1 MNPLTK
7 DQRLILTGAV
17 GFGVTFALNAILILL
32 LTRLRL
38 GLTLARLVN
47 PSQIFDEL
55 LVILIT
61 NLVLLGLAGAL
72 TGWIGSRALSREM
85 PRLATKKFGWY
96 SAVSFG
102 ASQAIVILPLLFF
115 TALVGFYEKNIAQN
129 PLDIMLLTTTYAAVY
144 GLVLGLC
151 LGFLTV
157 NWRHSWR
164 ILLGSVIGFGLG
176 GFLAGFFVWLGLA
189 DKLAWLPNSLLFV
202 LALTTMGLVGGAALA
217 TAYYRVES
225 LTGQPSA
232 GKTEHRWLARLEKV
246 AIVIGA
252 IMLLNGVLNAYQM
265 LQVQEA
271 PLNEVISLPTV
282 GTHFADP
289 VAVRNATT
297 TPALF
302 ASPDGQPF
310 LVWMEENDVYYAWQE
325 DGSWANP
332 VNVSGSAAQSM
343 SPQGAAEAGGQ
354 GNMVWAE
361 EGQIMFSQCIG
372 GACIAPVVLPAPACA
387 PGNGRDPVI
396 AWDSG
401 GLIMVAW
408 ETDEEQLGY
417 AAWNSGEQP
426 ENAEV
431 GCVGKGQNPRLT
443 ASGNNT
449 FQLAADTSDMQI
461 LQAQFDGLWQMLQPV
476 GIGHSPEINADAQ
489 GQVHMAWCAV
499 DARVIYQNPQM
510 QQTAV
515 DFPPCADRPGIGQD
529 GSGQLHLVWSAG
541 VAEKNTGVTSS
552 DQAFL
557 YESVLT
563 DSGWSDP
570 AIISTTSALD
580 AVSLTAAADGILH
593 LAWNNGSLAYASQT
607 PYSCGSIEPQ
617 TEAGQRVLEA
627 LSQPKFH
634 PPDQPVPYCQNRYD
648 TLLYTPNPDPA
659 FSSQPPRTNSAFEYM
674 RDLMETAEYEA
685 LFATMQWV
693 PDENGDSP
701 GFVIAQGVASLYE
714 KLKADPSQ
722 YPRGLTVRLL
732 VGNMPAF
739 DVFQT
744 NNQVW
749 NILADL
755 REAGVPEMVNE
766 DIGWRVQVANF
777 SGLWPHSHAKL
788 IVIDGETV
796 VAKGINVSYL
806 HYPIDNPSGQGLGM
820 VDYAIMA
827 TGPVAQHAVATF
839 DDLWNGSHEVVCDN
853 MNPLLDKLW
862 LVTCDRV
869 TAVPEHTPE
878 ALKFTIPAEADD
890 IVFSQYR
897 SHVHFASD
905 EAVLAALSTADKSLD
920 IFEVNFTLDLICDAG
935 IVFNG
940 VCNFE
945 DHALPFMRQLMDQ
958 IDTNHIPVRILVEE
972 EAMDGMEN
980 KVAIQA
986 FVAELEKRGLTEY
999 VDIHFYNGKMHA
1011 KGFIVDDE
1019 FLVVGSQNFQYSS
1032 WGDEALNE
1040 YNLSTENEEAIQTF
1054 KHAFEFYWA
1063 DSTPAEEVMTPRP
1076 FTEKNRKHFLSL
1088 SSLHSEHFTN
1098 GRKSLLSGD

>member
-1 MNPLTK
+1 MDKSTK
-7 DQRLILTGAV
+7 HQRLFLTGAV
-17 GFGVTFALNAILILL
+17 GFGVAFAVNAVLIWL
-32 LTRLRL
+32 LTRLHL
-38 GLTLARLVN
+38 GLAFAQLIAPL
-47 PSQIFDEL
+47 QIFDRL
-55 LVILIT
+55 LVILIS

-72 TGWIGSRALSREM
+72 TGWIGSRALSTEM
-85 PRLATKKFGWY
+85 PRLATKKFGLY
-96 SAVSFG
+96 TAVSF
-102 ASQAIVILPLLFF
+102 AAAQAVVILPLLFF
-115 TALVGFYEKNIAQN
+115 TALVGYYGRNLSRN
-129 PLDIMLLTTTYAAVY
+129 PLDIMILTTAYAAIY
-144 GLVLGLC
+144 GLVVGLF
-151 LGFLTV
+151 LGFSTV

-164 ILLGSVIGFGLG
+164 IVIGSVIGFALG
-176 GFLAGFFVWLGLA
+176 GFLAGFFVWLWLA

-202 LALTTMGLVGGAALA
+202 LALTTTGLVGGAALA

-225 LTGQPSA
+225 LTGEPSA
-232 GKTEHRWLARLEKV
+232 GKTEHLWLARLEKV

-252 IMLLNGVLNAYQM
+252 IMLLNGALNAYQM
-265 LQVQEA
+265 LQVEEA

-282 GTHFADP
+282 GTHFEDS
-289 VAVRNATT
+289 VIVSNAAT

-302 ASPDGQPF
+302 AASDGRPY
-310 LVWMEENDVYYAWQE
+310 LAWMEENDVYYAWQE
-325 DGSWANP
+325 NGSWSNP

-343 SPQGAAEAGGQ
+343 SPQGTAEPGGQ
-354 GNMVWAE
+354 VNLVWAE
-361 EGQIMFSQCIG
+361 EGQIMFSRCTDGQ
-372 GACIAPVVLPAPACA
+372 CIAPEMLPAPACA

-396 AWDSG
+396 ATDSG

-408 ETDEEQLGY
+408 ETDEEQVGY

-426 ENAEV
+426 ENADV
-431 GCVGKGQNPRLT
+431 GCVGQGQNPRLAAT
-443 ASGNNT
+443 GSNT
-449 FQLAADTSDMQI
+449 FQLAADTSDKQI
-461 LQAQFDGLWQMLQPV
+461 LQTQFDGLWQTLQAV
-476 GIGHSPEINADAQ
+476 GAGQSPEIITDAQ
-489 GQVHMAWCAV
+489 GQVHMAWCAA
-499 DARVIYQNPQM
+499 DARVTYQNPQM

-529 GSGQLHLVWSAG
+529 GSGRLHLVWSAA

-570 AIISTTSALD
+570 AIITTTSAQD
-580 AVSLTAAADGILH
+580 VVSLTAAADGVLH

-607 PYSCGSIEPQ
+607 PYTCDSIEPQ
-617 TEAGQRVLEA
+617 TEAGQLVLEA
-627 LSQPKFH
+627 LRQPKFH
-634 PPDQPVPYCQNRYD
+634 PPDQPVPYCRNRYD
-648 TLLYTPNPDPA
+648 TLLFTPNPDPA
-659 FSSQPPRTNSAFEYM
+659 FSSQPPRVNSAFEYM

-701 GFVIAQGVASLYE
+701 GVVIAEGVASLYE

-722 YPRGLTVRLL
+722 YPRGMTVRLL

-766 DIGWRVQVANF
+766 DIGWRVQVANY

-796 VAKGINVSYL
+796 LAKGINVSYL
-806 HYPIDNPSGQGLGM
+806 HYPIENPSGQGLGM

-839 DDLWNGSHEVVCDN
+839 DDLWNGAHEVVCDN
-853 MNPLLDKLW
+853 MNPVLDKLW

-869 TAVPEHTPE
+869 TAVPNHTPE
-878 ALKFTIPAEADD
+878 TLKFTIPAEADD

-935 IVFNG
+935 IVFNRI
-940 VCNFE
+940 CNFE

-1032 WGDEALNE
+1032 WGDAALNE

-1054 KHAFEFYWA
+1054 KDAFEFYWA
-1063 DSTPAEEVMTPRP
+1063 DSTPAEEVMTLYP
-1076 FTEKNRKHFLSL
+1076 
-1088 SSLHSEHFTN
+1088 
-1098 GRKSLLSGD
+1098 